1 MEHIKLKDL
10 LTEQTGGSAKDFA
23 HEIDNLLK
31 KHFPN
36 STTWAQ
42 FSTNFTESISIKLAI
57 GQKKDWS
64 GGIINNAPI
73 EYGAII
79 FGIVGGKTTNKMSL
93 ESSVGASITIK
104 PAEGSYMAYGR
115 VRIPT
120 RKTTGDEKKIYK
132 AIETVLIN
140 LKNQGKKNIN
150 NMTAGHTWV
159 KKYL

>member
-57 GQKKDWS
+57 GQKKD
-64 GGIINNAPI
+64 
-73 EYGAII
+73 
-79 FGIVGGKTTNKMSL
+79 MS
-93 ESSVGASITIK
+93 
-104 PAEGSYMAYGR
+104 P
-115 VRIPT
+115 
-120 RKTTGDEKKIYK
+120 
-132 AIETVLIN
+132 
-140 LKNQGKKNIN
+140 
-150 NMTAGHTWV
+150 
-159 KKYL
+159 